1 MKQKFYRDNSW
12 IPQWRFTKKISD
24 ETIRLS
30 LILSTYSRKQSVFF
44 FPALDTHV
52 YTYKYT
58 FIFLLPL
65 LEFAEILLNRW
76 GKDIAN
82 CSNQVESNRWSRNRQ
97 RKTKASGRKPIE
109 KVATWR
115 NSPWKLLLWQTDGEV
130 CWTKQSSHKKTIV
143 RTHVILYG
151 MKKAI
156 FTDWLGGKR
165 KLENETFVET
175 FLAK

>member
-1 MKQKFYRDNSW
+1 MTVYEEN
-12 IPQWRFTKKISD
+12 
-24 ETIRLS
+24 IRPDHPTLPNFIDVLS
-30 LILSTYSRKQSVFF
+30 KTEYIFF
-44 FPALDTHV
+44 LALDTHV

-58 FIFLLPL
+58 LIFLLPL
-65 LEFAEILLNRW
+65 PLFEFAEILLNRW

-82 CSNQVESNRWSRNRQ
+82 CSSQVESNRWSRNRQ

-165 KLENETFVET
+165 NFCRN
-175 FLAK
+175 FSC